1 MFVSRSMTQKVV
13 TINKDA
19 DILEAKELM
28 EQYQIRHVPVVEP
41 DGLLIGM
48 ITDRDIRS
56 ALPLSYYK
64 KDNPL
69 ETANKLSDPSIKVKE
84 IMSQNLTTLSP
95 MDTIQDALLLI
106 QKTMVGALPVVDK
119 KDKLLGIIS
128 VRDLLRAFI
137 NVLGFGQPGTL
148 LCILVE
154 EKIGQ
159 LKKIVDIITEEK
171 ISFGSVLVARY
182 WEEGQRA
189 VFPYLLT
196 NNVISVKKKLKD
208 AGYTLLDPMEWYMD
222 QLPKTEFKDSK

>member
-1 MFVSRSMTQKVV
+1 MTKKVV

-56 ALPLSYYK
+56 ALPPSFYK
-64 KDNPL
+64 KDKEAHPDKKI
-69 ETANKLSDPSIKVKE
+69 AAASIKVKE
-84 IMSQNLTTLSP
+84 IMSQNLVTLSP

-106 QKTMVGALPVVDK
+106 QKTLVGALPVVDK

-137 NVLGFGQPGTL
+137 NVLGFGEPGTL

-171 ISFGSVLVARY
+171 VSFGSVLVARY
-182 WEEGQRA
+182 WEEGKRA

-196 NNVISVKKKLKD
+196 NNVMGVKKKLKE

-222 QLPKTEFKDSK
+222 QLPKAEFKETK

>member
-13 TINKDA
+13 TIDKNA

-48 ITDRDIRS
+48 ITDRDLRS
-56 ALPLSYYK
+56 ALPSTFFK
-64 KDNPL
+64 KDKK
-69 ETANKLSDPSIKVKE
+69 AVKKAVAPSIKVKE
-84 IMSQNLTTLSP
+84 IMAQNLVTLSP

-106 QKTMVGALPVVDK
+106 QKTLVGALPVVDK

-137 NVLGFGQPGTL
+137 NVLGIGTPGTL

-154 EKIGQ
+154 EKLGQ
-159 LKKIVDIITEEK
+159 MKKIVDIITEEK
-171 ISFGSVLVARY
+171 VSFGSVLVARY
-182 WEEGQRA
+182 WEEGKRA

-196 NNVISVKKKLKD
+196 NNVVNVKKKLKD
-208 AGYTLLDPMEWYMD
+208 AGYTLLEPMEWYMD
-222 QLPKTEFKDSK
+222 QLPKTETRDPK

>member
-13 TINKDA
+13 TIDKNA

-48 ITDRDIRS
+48 ITDRDLRS
-56 ALPLSYYK
+56 ALPSTFFK
-64 KDNPL
+64 KDKKA
-69 ETANKLSDPSIKVKE
+69 TKKAAAAPSIKVKE
-84 IMSQNLTTLSP
+84 IMSQNLVTLSP
-95 MDTIQDALLLI
+95 MDTLQDALLLI
-106 QKTMVGALPVVDK
+106 QKTLVGALPVVDK
-119 KDKLLGIIS
+119 KDKLMGIIS

-137 NVLGFGQPGTL
+137 NVLGIGTPGTL

-154 EKIGQ
+154 EKLGQ

-171 ISFGSVLVARY
+171 ISFGSVLVARH
-182 WEEGQRA
+182 WEEGKRA

-196 NNVISVKKKLKD
+196 NNVVNVKKKLKD
-208 AGYTLLDPMEWYMD
+208 KGYTLLEPMEWYMD
-222 QLPKTEFKDSK
+222 QLPKAESKDPK

>member
-1 MFVSRSMTQKVV
+1 MTQKVV

-64 KDNPL
+64 KDSPL
-69 ETANKLSDPSIKVKE
+69 ESENKSSAPSIKVKE

-128 VRDLLRAFI
+128 VRDLLRTFI

-222 QLPKTEFKDSK
+222 QLPKAEFKDSK